1 MRLWGRKLLSPWR
14 EEWFINCSTPARRNK
29 QYSKAT
35 KTLFAKMK
43 HGYCKKQNN
52 VDLFQCISFSAFPL
66 MILAL
71 PLFSSV
77 FFVSRKVVVFS

>member
-14 EEWFINCSTPARRNK
+14 EEWFINCSIPARINR
-29 QYSKAT
+29 QYPKAT

-43 HGYCKKQNN
+43 QGYRKKQNN
-52 VDLFQCISFSAFPL
+52 VDFFQCISFSVLPL

-77 FFVSRKVVVFS
+77 FFVYQKVVVFS